1 MPIWHLLIGWSLNK
15 HWSLRDTNRWK
26 VRKKFSFMIFFLHS
40 ASYRGHN
47 EYTDS
52 GWTRTWKNI
61 RAKIYSRIDWTSY
74 WSQKKI
80 SRPGFGFWICPIYAI
95 FCLCWLHV
103 LRRLLSWQ
111 WGTGVPECIQV
122 SIIAIFMHT
131 YIKSFLKQPPL
142 KVMELRQTLANGK
155 ILNHK
160 RFLGSCWSKGEIWLL
175 SNRWVSVVEFHDQA
189 LVIGKVFGQESTVV
203 KWNYQILGLHQVT
216 VRQKLGVI
224 LVIKWF

>member
-1 MPIWHLLIGWSLNK
+1 MQFCTTKRPQLCEFEVASCRTCRLRSKKAILEVATSNLQKRRGFAQSWGPCMPIWHLLIGWSLNK
-15 HWSLRDTNRWK
+15 YWSLRDTNRWK

-40 ASYRGHN
+40 ASHRGHN

-160 RFLGSCWSKGEIWLL
+160 RLLGSCCSKGEIWLL
-175 SNRWVSVVEFHDQA
+175 S
-189 LVIGKVFGQESTVV
+189 T
-203 KWNYQILGLHQVT
+203 
-216 VRQKLGVI
+216 
-224 LVIKWF
+224 